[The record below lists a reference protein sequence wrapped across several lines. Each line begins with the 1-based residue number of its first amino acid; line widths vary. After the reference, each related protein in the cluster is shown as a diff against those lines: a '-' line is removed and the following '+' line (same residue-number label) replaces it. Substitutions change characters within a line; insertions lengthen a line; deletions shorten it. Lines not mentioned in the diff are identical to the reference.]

1 MSKKS
6 FQKKKVR
13 YIATLL
19 SSLIVAFSFMPTFQV
34 FASSQSV
41 GTPDRDVLSYS
52 YFSGSIY
59 PTQAAFHVEAGTNEL
74 VVPVFYNMSN
84 FPDVYN
90 MAYLSGYVIF
100 QNIGLNVF
108 GSDTSAPVNVNPEWF
123 ESVNS
128 DTIQVA
134 WNTSYSLRIYF
145 NNFRILD
152 NSSNNRIILL
162 GYIHYTFDEPSSAFW
177 YQFPTANKQVNAASN
192 GIMYGSAYEYGLAD
206 SIIYAIDTSTD
217 IEQIITWLSDIS
229 QNTALL
235 STVVTNLQNINGILG
250 SIFNYLGT
258 LNTNQQ
264 NAYRQLI
271 WALSGVDFAST
282 SASALSTAT
291 YNRWV
296 QLIYDAI
303 NYQGPDS
310 SQADQA
316 ADDLEAAHDMN
327 DQAQESAYAYMD
339 SAIDDIDFQIT
350 VPQGLI
356 NSALT
361 IGGYITQIW
370 QNAGSD
376 FQFLVTA
383 TLTIGLITVIIGAI
397 NRYPKTVTDSD
408 TTQETY
414 GVRNGKPYRHISRT
428 RRHTTHHS
436 K

>member
-19 SSLIVAFSFMPTFQV
+19 SFLIVAFSFMPVFTV
-34 FASSQSV
+34 FASSQSI
-41 GTPDRDVLSYS
+41 GTVDSD
-52 YFSGSIY
+52 SITLNHLAAQISTVSNQY
-59 PTQAAFHVEAGTNEL
+59 VPEGATELCLPVYLNFNSTQLWENYT
-74 VVPVFYNMSN
+74 
-84 FPDVYN
+84 
-90 MAYLSGYVIF
+90 YLSGYCLYGATP
-100 QNIGLNVF
+100 NSF
-108 GSDTSAPVNVNPEWF
+108 GIYTGGSAQVTRAYF
-123 ESVNS
+123 EPADDRNMYAIWLEGNS
-128 DTIQVA
+128 LRVYFDNARI
-134 WNTSYSLRIYF
+134 TSYSSSSGYVLIGYMIYKF
-145 NNFRILD
+145 DSAPTGFTYFTPT
-152 NSSNNRIILL
+152 SSTGTITPS
-162 GYIHYTFDEPSSAFW
+162 GY
-177 YQFPTANKQVNAASN
+177 
-192 GIMYGSAYEYGLAD
+192 MRGSAYEYGLAD

-282 SASALSTAT
+282 SSSALSTAT

-316 ADDLEAAHDMN
+316 ANDLEAAHDMN

-370 QNAGSD
+370 QNTGSD

-428 RRHTTHHS
+428 KRHTTHHS